1 MREERGIKFPNECFS
16 STGKLLIHGASS
28 FSHHS
33 VSCLFPSPPAVLHLL
48 HPLSVNTLMY
58 SSSLIPCSFISYF
71 SCDSLS
77 HTFRFSSLFFL
88 LPLLYLHHLHLNLL
102 FYLFRCVL
110 GLWGRWVLVHHQSN
124 NHSYGKLLLPRLWI

>member
-16 STGKLLIHGASS
+16 SIGKPLIHGASS

-33 VSCLFPSPPAVLHLL
+33 VSRLFPSPPAVLHLL

-58 SSSLIPCSFISYF
+58 SSSLILCSFVSYF
-71 SCDSLS
+71 PCYSLS

-88 LPLLYLHHLHLNLL
+88 LPLLYPSSAPKFALL
-102 FYLFRCVL
+102 FIPRVI
-110 GLWGRWVLVHHQSN
+110 GLWGRWVLVHHQSD